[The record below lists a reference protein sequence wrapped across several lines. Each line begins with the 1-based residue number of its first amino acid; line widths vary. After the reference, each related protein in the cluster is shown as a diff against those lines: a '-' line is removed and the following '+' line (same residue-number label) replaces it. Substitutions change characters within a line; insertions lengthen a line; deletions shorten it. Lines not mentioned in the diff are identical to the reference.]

1 MKYLVTIEISGTKTY
16 QFNNSTDFW
25 LNEDEF
31 RIWAHDNVERF
42 DNMTNPI
49 SDSEHR
55 EIKDIKV
62 VIPTMSKKQ
71 VYDKLFNYITE
82 TTPDSKLLEMLK
94 MLKILEPQ
102 E

>member
-1 MKYLVTIEISGTKTY
+1 MKYLVTVDSNTTKAY
-16 QFNNSTDFW
+16 QFNHNTDLW

-49 SDSEHR
+49 SDWEHR

-62 VIPTMSKKQ
+62 
-71 VYDKLFNYITE
+71 
-82 TTPDSKLLEMLK
+82 TTD
-94 MLKILEPQ
+94 
-102 E
+102 

>member
-16 QFNNSTDFW
+16 QFNNNTDFW

-62 VIPTMSKKQ
+62 VGSTMSKKQ
-71 VYDKLFNYITE
+71 VYDKLAKY
-82 TTPDSKLLEMLK
+82 LEALTSNDEPLELLK
-94 MLKILEPQ
+94 MLKPE

>member
-16 QFNNSTDFW
+16 QFNNNIEFW
-25 LNEDEF
+25 PNEDEF

-62 VIPTMSKKQ
+62 VRSTVSSKKQ
-71 VYDKLFNYITE
+71 AYDKLAKYLDALTSNDEPFE
-82 TTPDSKLLEMLK
+82 LLEMLK
-94 MLKILEPQ
+94 PE

>member
-16 QFNNSTDFW
+16 QFNNNTDFW

-42 DNMTNPI
+42 DTITNPI

-62 VIPTMSKKQ
+62 VGSTMSKKQ